1 MAPDSFCPVCTFI
14 VIAKVYLVF
23 IIVII
28 PQWFIV
34 INGNIVKHA
43 TTKVQTLSLG
53 PFESVIE
60 KR

>member
-43 TTKVQTLSLG
+43 TCSNKGTNSLSG
-53 PFESVIE
+53 AI
-60 KR
+60 RICD